1 MGLDMYLN
9 AKRYLSD
16 YNEADLAKKR
26 EMMNLFPELAVYLTQ
41 ENGHPIKEITASVG
55 YWRKANAIH
64 GWFENE
70 DCIIFK
76 FKDYGFIHDNRG
88 NSYNISSGAAGIT
101 IQIIKS
107 N

>member
-1 MGLDMYLN
+1 MLIHISVEELEEKFR
-9 AKRYLSD
+9 AHWRSSLISHPHID
-16 YNEADLAKKR
+16 YA
-26 EMMNLFPELAVYLTQ
+26 T
-41 ENGHPIKEITASVG
+41 
-55 YWRKANAIH
+55 NAIH